1 VPVKKNIPL
10 NAGKN
15 WDRKLRSFG
24 GRMHKM
30 QTERR
35 LKYEHVRRSRGSPR
49 QLRKAPDPI

>member
-1 VPVKKNIPL
+1 MPVKKNIPL

-35 LKYEHVRRSRGSPR
+35 LKYEHVRCSRGSPR
-49 QLRKAPDPI
+49 QLRKAPDPV